1 MMTLVEF
8 LHPVKNNSN
17 RDRCLAILYYKL
29 RYENVVS
36 LTAEEIRKA
45 LEHSRLPRGTNVNVA
60 DVLAKSGA
68 LVDSPGSRGQALLWR
83 ITDAGKKHIRDLMK
97 LPETD
102 PEVEHDVSELNNL
115 LASLKDPIVKAFVQE
130 SVNCLRIGA
139 LKAAI
144 VLLWAGAVR
153 TIQERTFARG
163 IAQVNAEM
171 QKHDPKARTIK
182 KVEDFQY
189 IREEALLLVA
199 EGVGVLDKTTRGIL
213 HTSLQTRNGC
223 GHPNNYNPGPAKAKS
238 FIEDVA
244 GIAFR

>member
-1 MMTLVEF
+1 MTLVEF
-8 LHPVKNNSN
+8 LVPVKGGRH
-17 RDRCLAILYYKL
+17 RDKCLAVLYYNL
-29 RYENVVS
+29 RYENVES
-36 LTAEEIRKA
+36 MTAEEIRKA
-45 LEHSRLPRGTNVNVA
+45 LGHSRVLEGKALNVA

-83 ITDAGKKHIRDLMK
+83 ITDAGTKYVRDLMK

-102 PEVEHDVSELNNL
+102 AEVEHDVSELNKL
-115 LASLKDPIVKAFVQE
+115 LANIKDPIVKAFVQE

-153 TIQERTFARG
+153 TIQEKTLLKGAP
-163 IAQVNAEM
+163 QVNAELE
-171 QKHDPKARTIK
+171 KHDQKARTIK
-182 KVEDFQY
+182 KIEDFQY
-189 IREEALLLVA
+189 VREETLLLVA

-213 HTSLQTRNGC
+213 HTNLQTRNGC
-223 GHPNNYNPGPAKAKS
+223 GHPNKYNPGPAKAKS

-244 GIAFR
+244 GIVFP

>member
-1 MMTLVEF
+1 MTFVEF
-8 LHPVKNNSN
+8 LHPITAKSN
-17 RDRCLAILYYKL
+17 RDKCLAILYYKQ
-29 RYENVVS
+29 RYDNVDS
-36 LTAEEIRKA
+36 MTAQQIQQA
-45 LEHSRLPRGTNVNVA
+45 LMQTRMPNAKSANVA

-68 LVDSPGSRGQALLWR
+68 LVDSPGSTGSACLWR
-83 ITDAGKKHIRDLMK
+83 ITDAGKTHIRKLMG

-102 PEVEHDVSELNNL
+102 PEVEHDVSELNKL
-115 LASLKDPIVKAFVQE
+115 LANIKDPIVKPFVQE
-130 SVNCLRIGA
+130 SVDCLRIGA

-153 TIQERTFARG
+153 TIQEKTLAKG
-163 IAQVNAEM
+163 ATLVNTEL

-189 IREEALLLVA
+189 IREDTLLLVA

-213 HTSLQTRNGC
+213 HTNLQTRNSC

-244 GIAFR
+244 GIVFR

>member
-1 MMTLVEF
+1 MTLVEF
-8 LHPVKNNSN
+8 LQPVKNNSN
-17 RDRCLAILYYKL
+17 KDRCLAILYYRL
-29 RYENVVS
+29 RYERVDS
-36 LTAEEIRKA
+36 MTAEEIRKA
-45 LEHSRLPRGTNVNVA
+45 LEHSRVSKGKNVNVA

-83 ITDAGKKHIRDLMK
+83 ITDAGKEHIRGLMK

-102 PEVEHDVSELNNL
+102 PEVEHDVSELNKL
-115 LASLKDPIVKAFVQE
+115 LASIKDPVVHAFVQE

-153 TIQERTFARG
+153 TIQEKTLAKG
-163 IAQVNAEM
+163 ATLVNAEL
-171 QKHDPKARTIK
+171 QKHESKARTIK

-189 IREEALLLVA
+189 VREETLLLIA

-213 HTSLQTRNGC
+213 HTNLQTRNGC
-223 GHPNNYNPGPAKAKS
+223 GHPNSYNPGPAKAKS

-244 GIAFR
+244 GIVFK

>member
-1 MMTLVEF
+1 MTLVEF
-8 LHPVKNNSN
+8 LHPIAGKTNK
-17 RDRCLAILYYKL
+17 DKCLAVLYYKL
-29 RYENVVS
+29 RYEHVDS
-36 LTAEEIRKA
+36 MTAEEIRKA
-45 LEHSRLPRGTNVNVA
+45 LEQSRMPNAKHTNVA
-60 DVLAKSGA
+60 DVLSKSGA
-68 LVDSPGSRGQALLWR
+68 LVDSPGSKGQALLWR
-83 ITDAGKKHIRDLMK
+83 ITEAGKKHIRDLMK

-102 PEVEHDVSELNNL
+102 PEVEHDVSELNKL
-115 LASLKDPIVKAFVQE
+115 LAGIKDPIVHAFVEE

-153 TIQERTFARG
+153 TIQEKTLAKG
-163 IAQVNAEM
+163 ATLVNTELL
-171 QKHDPKARTIK
+171 KRDSKARTIK

-189 IREEALLLVA
+189 IQEETLLLVA

-213 HTSLQTRNGC
+213 HTNLQTRNGC
-223 GHPNNYNPGPAKAKS
+223 GHPNNYNPGPARAKS